1 MEAIDAA
8 HAFVAGMN
16 VAQFRADQRT
26 VYAVTHA
33 LEIIGEAAKRIPE
46 MVRVRYPAVPWRLMA
61 GMRDRLIHGYNTVDL
76 DVLWKT
82 VTEDLPTTRSLW
94 TWPYDRSGIWE
105 LILPHRRAGRG
116 HQKAKVHARSS
127 GQRMLFSLITENW
140 QAAKQATHL

>member
-1 MEAIDAA
+1 MTNQHEILDYLTDIVEAIDAA

-16 VAQFRADQRT
+16 VSQFHVDQRT

-46 MVRVRYPAVPWRLMA
+46 TVRMRYPSVPWRQMA

-82 VTEDLPTTRSLW
+82 VTEDLPTTRSLVAEAL
-94 TWPYDRSGIWE
+94 RQE
-105 LILPHRRAGRG
+105 RA
-116 HQKAKVHARSS
+116 
-127 GQRMLFSLITENW
+127 
-140 QAAKQATHL
+140 AAGEPPDPQPPLA